1 MMKNSMSKK
10 DLENDA
16 LYDTLKALSDCV
28 SSLGLKLYV
37 VGATARDLMMKLLD
51 EYPSKRKTRDLD
63 VAIALSDWSQFENLS
78 QILQKNYFRKDPAN
92 QKFYYEGKK
101 HDNDYEVDVVPFGDI
116 AGEDETLLWPPEY
129 EKEMS
134 VKCFTEVMNRSMPIT
149 IDKLFN
155 INIAT
160 LAGQF
165 LIKLDAWNDRHTAE
179 YDSKD
184 ADDMFLILSRYHD
197 AYIKEPNITPPDAV
211 DYNNHD
217 NETIWGAQWLASDIK
232 NILSNEHLIYYVN
245 MINAE
250 LSKKTESDLINNFIR
265 LYGDE
270 KEEAYDISIK
280 IWSNIYDILNQEI
293 ETKNENK

>member
-1 MMKNSMSKK
+1 MSKK

-116 AGEDETLLWPPEY
+116 AGEDETFLWPPEY

>member
-1 MMKNSMSKK
+1 MSKK

-16 LYDTLKALSDCV
+16 LYNTLKALSDCV

-197 AYIKEPNITPPDAV
+197 AYIKGPNITPPDAV

>member
-1 MMKNSMSKK
+1 MSKK

-37 VGATARDLMMKLLD
+37 VGATARDLMMKLLN

>member
-1 MMKNSMSKK
+1 MKNSMSKK

-265 LYGDE
+265 LYGED
-270 KEEAYDISIK
+270 KEEAYDISIN
-280 IWSNIYDILNQEI
+280 IWSNIYDILN
-293 ETKNENK
+293 

>member
-1 MMKNSMSKK
+1 MSKK

-16 LYDTLKALSDCV
+16 LYNTLKALSDCV

-155 INIAT
+155 INIAM

>member
-1 MMKNSMSKK
+1 MSKK

-16 LYDTLKALSDCV
+16 LYNTLKALSDCV

-78 QILQKNYFRKDPAN
+78 KILQNNYFRKDPAN

>member
-1 MMKNSMSKK
+1 MSKK

-16 LYDTLKALSDCV
+16 LYNTLKALSDCV

-116 AGEDETLLWPPEY
+116 AGEDETFLWPPEY

>member
-1 MMKNSMSKK
+1 MKNSISKK
-10 DLENDA
+10 DLKNDP
-16 LYDTLKALSDCV
+16 LYDTLKALSYCV

>member
-1 MMKNSMSKK
+1 MKNSISKK
-10 DLENDA
+10 DLKNDP

-155 INIAT
+155 INIAM

-232 NILSNEHLIYYVN
+232 NILSNKHLIYYAS

-250 LSKKTESDLINNFIR
+250 LSKGNESHLITNFIR
-265 LYGDE
+265 LYGED
-270 KEEAYDISIK
+270 KKEAYDIIIK
-280 IWSNIYDILNQEI
+280 IWSNIYNILNQEI
-293 ETKNENK
+293 KTKNENK

>member
-1 MMKNSMSKK
+1 MKNSMSKK

-16 LYDTLKALSDCV
+16 LYDTLKALSYCV

-155 INIAT
+155 INIAM

>member
-1 MMKNSMSKK
+1 MKNSMSKK

-16 LYDTLKALSDCV
+16 LYDTLKALSYCV

-129 EKEMS
+129 EKEILLS
-134 VKCFTEVMNRSMPIT
+134 DKTTNT
-149 IDKLFN
+149 I
-155 INIAT
+155 
-160 LAGQF
+160 
-165 LIKLDAWNDRHTAE
+165 
-179 YDSKD
+179 
-184 ADDMFLILSRYHD
+184 
-197 AYIKEPNITPPDAV
+197 
-211 DYNNHD
+211 
-217 NETIWGAQWLASDIK
+217 
-232 NILSNEHLIYYVN
+232 
-245 MINAE
+245 
-250 LSKKTESDLINNFIR
+250 
-265 LYGDE
+265 
-270 KEEAYDISIK
+270 
-280 IWSNIYDILNQEI
+280 
-293 ETKNENK
+293 

>member
-1 MMKNSMSKK
+1 
-10 DLENDA
+10 
-16 LYDTLKALSDCV
+16 
-28 SSLGLKLYV
+28 
-37 VGATARDLMMKLLD
+37 
-51 EYPSKRKTRDLD
+51 
-63 VAIALSDWSQFENLS
+63 
-78 QILQKNYFRKDPAN
+78 
-92 QKFYYEGKK
+92 
-101 HDNDYEVDVVPFGDI
+101 
-116 AGEDETLLWPPEY
+116 
-129 EKEMS
+129 MS

>member
-1 MMKNSMSKK
+1 MKNSISKK
-10 DLENDA
+10 DLENDP
-16 LYDTLKALSDCV
+16 LYDTLKALTDCV
-28 SSLGLKLYV
+28 TSLRLTLYV

-78 QILQKNYFRKDPAN
+78 QILQKNHFRKDPAN

-101 HDNDYEVDVVPFGDI
+101 HDNDYEVDVVPFGEI
-116 AGEDETLLWPPEY
+116 AGEDDTLLWPPEY

-134 VKCFTEVMNRSMPIT
+134 VKCFTEVMNKSMPIT

-179 YDSKD
+179 YNSKD
-184 ADDMFLILSRYHD
+184 ADDMFLILSRYHE
-197 AYIKEPNITPPDAV
+197 AYLNEPNITPPDAV
-211 DYNNHD
+211 NYIKND
-217 NETIWGAQWLASDIK
+217 NEIIWGAQWLASDIK
-232 NILSNEHLIYYVN
+232 NILSNEHLIYYAN
-245 MINAE
+245 MIKAE
-250 LSKKTESDLINNFIR
+250 LSKGKESHLITNFIR
-265 LYGDE
+265 LYGED
-270 KEEAYDISIK
+270 KEEAYDISIN
-280 IWSNIYDILNQEI
+280 IWSNIYDILNQETEI
-293 ETKNENK
+293 KNENK

>member
-1 MMKNSMSKK
+1 MSKK

-265 LYGDE
+265 LYGDV

-280 IWSNIYDILNQEI
+280 I
-293 ETKNENK
+293 

>member
-1 MMKNSMSKK
+1 MSKK

-101 HDNDYEVDVVPFGDI
+101 HDNDYEVDVVPFGGI

>member
-1 MMKNSMSKK
+1 MKSSISKK
-10 DLENDA
+10 ELENDA

-28 SSLGLKLYV
+28 TSLRLKLYV

-155 INIAT
+155 INIAM

>member
-1 MMKNSMSKK
+1 MSKK

-16 LYDTLKALSDCV
+16 LYNTLKALSDCV

-217 NETIWGAQWLASDIK
+217 NETI
-232 NILSNEHLIYYVN
+232 
-245 MINAE
+245 
-250 LSKKTESDLINNFIR
+250 
-265 LYGDE
+265 
-270 KEEAYDISIK
+270 
-280 IWSNIYDILNQEI
+280 
-293 ETKNENK
+293 

>member
-1 MMKNSMSKK
+1 MSKK

-16 LYDTLKALSDCV
+16 LYNTLKALSDCV

-37 VGATARDLMMKLLD
+37 VGATARDLMMKLLN

-155 INIAT
+155 INIAM

>member
-1 MMKNSMSKK
+1 MSKK

-16 LYDTLKALSDCV
+16 LYNTLKALSDCV

-134 VKCFTEVMNRSMPIT
+134 VKCFTEVMNKSMPIT

>member
-1 MMKNSMSKK
+1 MSKK

-155 INIAT
+155 INIAM

>member
-1 MMKNSMSKK
+1 MKNSMSKK

-16 LYDTLKALSDCV
+16 LYDTLKALSYCV

>member
-1 MMKNSMSKK
+1 MSKK

-16 LYDTLKALSDCV
+16 LYNTLKALSDCV

-179 YDSKD
+179 YNSKD

>member
-1 MMKNSMSKK
+1 MKNSMSKK

-16 LYDTLKALSDCV
+16 LYNTLKALSDCV

-155 INIAT
+155 INIAM

>member
-1 MMKNSMSKK
+1 MSKK

-16 LYDTLKALSDCV
+16 LYNTLKALSDCV

-280 IWSNIYDILNQEI
+280 IWSNIYDILN
-293 ETKNENK
+293 

>member
-1 MMKNSMSKK
+1 MKNSMSKK

-16 LYDTLKALSDCV
+16 LYNTLKALSDCV

>member
-16 LYDTLKALSDCV
+16 LYDTLKALSYCV

-155 INIAT
+155 INIAM

>member
-1 MMKNSMSKK
+1 MSKK

-16 LYDTLKALSDCV
+16 LYNTLKALSDCV

-101 HDNDYEVDVVPFGDI
+101 HDNDYEVDVVPFGEI
-116 AGEDETLLWPPEY
+116 AGEDDTLLWPPEY

>member
-1 MMKNSMSKK
+1 MSKK

-16 LYDTLKALSDCV
+16 LYDTLKALSYCV

-155 INIAT
+155 INIAM

>member
-1 MMKNSMSKK
+1 MSKK

-16 LYDTLKALSDCV
+16 LYNTLKALSDCV

>member
-1 MMKNSMSKK
+1 MSKK

-16 LYDTLKALSDCV
+16 LYDTLKALSYCV

-116 AGEDETLLWPPEY
+116 AGEDDTLLWPPEY

-134 VKCFTEVMNRSMPIT
+134 VKCFTEVMNKSMPIT

>member
-1 MMKNSMSKK
+1 MSKK

-16 LYDTLKALSDCV
+16 LYNTLKALSDCV
-28 SSLGLKLYV
+28 TGLGLKLYV

-217 NETIWGAQWLASDIK
+217 NETIWGAHWLASDIK

>member
-1 MMKNSMSKK
+1 MKNSMSKK

-155 INIAT
+155 INIAM

>member
-1 MMKNSMSKK
+1 MSKK

-16 LYDTLKALSDCV
+16 LYDTLKALSYCV